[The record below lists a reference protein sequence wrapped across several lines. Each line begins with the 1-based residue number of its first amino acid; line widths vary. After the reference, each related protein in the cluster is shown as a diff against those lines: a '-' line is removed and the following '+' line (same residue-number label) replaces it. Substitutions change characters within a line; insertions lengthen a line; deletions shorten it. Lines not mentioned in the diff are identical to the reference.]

1 MKNKAVREYFHN
13 SLFIK
18 IVQKV
23 QISDANDAKYVICFS
38 LWFSQLYL
46 RNYTE
51 LHRGIQESHR
61 EYKILCGSLCNCIF
75 SDANLKH
82 EKHDEIDAKDA
93 KNIA

>member
-1 MKNKAVREYFHN
+1 MKNKDVREIIHN

-23 QISDANDAKYVICFS
+23 QRHDANDVICFS
-38 LWFSQLYL
+38 LWFSQRYL